1 MVYKVTLVGCSPSLQ
16 KAIRSALT
24 GSKYEVLFMPDEQ
37 ELLNQISLV
46 SPDIILLRLALPAQ
60 ISYDVSRFL
69 KSQPQF
75 KDIPLILL
83 QGLFEPL
90 ASRAIIESSFD
101 KVVKLPFAS
110 SKLSEMILNL
120 VEKKKIP
127 LTLPEEPEEADM
139 PAADPQIDLESK
151 VREIVSQEVLAMERE
166 LEKRLKAQILPEI
179 KTWLKKELEE
189 VKSKRFKVES

>member
-1 MVYKVTLVGCSPSLQ
+1 MAYKVTVVGCSPFLQ
-16 KAIRSALT
+16 KAILIALT
-24 GSKYEVLFMPDEQ
+24 GPKYEVIFMPDEQ
-37 ELLNQISLV
+37 ELMNKIGVV

-90 ASRAIIESSFD
+90 ASRAIIEGNFD
-101 KVVKLPFAS
+101 NVVKLPFVS

-127 LTLPEEPEEADM
+127 LTLPEEPEGADM
-139 PAADPQIDLESK
+139 LVADPQTDLESK
-151 VREIVSQEVLAMERE
+151 IREIVSQEVLAMERE

-179 KTWLKKELEE
+179 KTWLKKELE
-189 VKSKRFKVES
+189 KARGKK